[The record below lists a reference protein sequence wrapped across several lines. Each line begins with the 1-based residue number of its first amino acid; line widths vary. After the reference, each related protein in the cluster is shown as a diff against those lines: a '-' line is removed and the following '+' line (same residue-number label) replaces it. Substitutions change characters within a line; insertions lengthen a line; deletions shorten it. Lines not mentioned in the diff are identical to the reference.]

1 MDGIYVVPYLF
12 KDSEENYCACL
23 NIMLYCHSS
32 AWEVTQ
38 ANNLKEKKEVIMCD
52 DSGGCDSGY
61 DSGSSFDCSY
71 ATARETVIESATS
84 YETFDEGED
93 MALDFGSSTPQQQQ
107 QHTAPFGA
115 SSQQGGSTMNLA
127 KTVQAGERI
136 NLSKQVGAAVTKYA
150 MGLNWNVKPGIN
162 ADCDLSIVLLDEA
175 GNIIPGSNG
184 PNMPKCMCYYGQQ
197 ELPGVK
203 SYGDNQDGTD
213 GAIQNPTNSDE
224 QCDCDFSMLEPNVAQ
239 VLIIATTHSEVNG
252 QPGSP
257 LPFGRVAIPVLTI
270 YNNTNGSSP
279 VPLYTFELDEDASV
293 ATAVEVAKFYKKS
306 GDWRYVSMIDE
317 IGQDPYGLN
326 GIVAKYNIG

>member
-1 MDGIYVVPYLF
+1 
-12 KDSEENYCACL
+12 
-23 NIMLYCHSS
+23 
-32 AWEVTQ
+32 
-38 ANNLKEKKEVIMCD
+38 MCD

-71 ATARETVIESATS
+71 ATAREAVIESAS
-84 YETFDEGED
+84 YETFDEGEN
-93 MALDFGSSTPQQQQ
+93 MALDFGSSAPQQQQ
-107 QHTAPFGA
+107 PQRTVPFGT
-115 SSQQGGSTMNLA
+115 SNQQGGTIMNLA

-197 ELPGVK
+197 QLPGVK
-203 SYGDNQDGTD
+203 SYGDNLTGNDAETQT
-213 GAIQNPTNSDE
+213 PTNSDE
-224 QCDCDFSMLEPNVAQ
+224 QIDVDFAMLEAGVAQ

-252 QPGSP
+252 QPGPP

-270 YNNTNGSSP
+270 YNNTNSAAP
-279 VPLYTFELDEDASV
+279 VPLYTFELDEEASV
-293 ATAVEVAKFYKKS
+293 ATAVEVAKFYKKN
-306 GDWRYVSMIDE
+306 GDWRYTSMADSVSE
-317 IGQDPYGLN
+317 HPFGLQ
-326 GIVAKYNIG
+326 GITEKYNIG